1 MKAEYT
7 NLFTLVANHKTK
19 EVIIEFKQAL
29 PKIND
34 KDEIEPGANKEI
46 VSTLIM
52 SYDTAK
58 DLIRV
63 LQDCVKDVDNEKDK

>member
-7 NLFTLVANHKTK
+7 NLFTLVANNNTK
-19 EVIIEFKQAL
+19 EVIIEFKQVL

-34 KDEIEPGANKEI
+34 QGEIEPGSNREI

-52 SYDTAK
+52 SHETAK

-63 LQDCVKDVDNEKDK
+63 LQDCVKDVNNEKDK

>member
-7 NLFTLVANHKTK
+7 NLFTLVANNNTR

-46 VSTLIM
+46 VSTLVM
-52 SYDTAK
+52 SHETAK

-63 LQDCVKDVDNEKDK
+63 LQDCVKDVGNEKDK